1 MATEFFA
8 KHSAKKGVSSLKI
21 APKTGRMSTMSNTTD
36 NLLYIVN
43 RGENNGYAII
53 AGDNRVSP
61 ILAFSETGSLTQTD
75 LQRHPAL
82 NWMLSE
88 YEKQIKWAMTHLSDR
103 PFKATARKADA
114 NRTPIEPLL
123 EYENDRKTRRER
135 PIQWGQGWPFN
146 AYTPS
151 HISIGG
157 PSLLSN
163 RLCSYGNRD
172 SNALA
177 QMAQKTSRD
186 NRILVEW
193 QLFGTGF

>member
-1 MATEFFA
+1 
-8 KHSAKKGVSSLKI
+8 
-21 APKTGRMSTMSNTTD
+21 MSTMSNTTD

-146 AYTPS
+146 AYPPKS
-151 HISIGG
+151 H
-157 PSLLSN
+157 
-163 RLCSYGNRD
+163 
-172 SNALA
+172 
-177 QMAQKTSRD
+177 
-186 NRILVEW
+186 
-193 QLFGTGF
+193 